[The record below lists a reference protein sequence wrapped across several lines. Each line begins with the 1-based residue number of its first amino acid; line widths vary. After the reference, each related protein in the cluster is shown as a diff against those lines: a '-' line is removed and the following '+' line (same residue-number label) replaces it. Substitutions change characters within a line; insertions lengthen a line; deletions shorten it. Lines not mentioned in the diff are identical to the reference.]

1 MASAAML
8 DFWVNMMLKC
18 QTDVNIGILV
28 VDLPKKVSLYMI
40 SVAMVQKLSFQD
52 CAGGHLGLLGPN
64 DVIAPN

>member
-28 VDLPKKVSLYMI
+28 VDLPPKVSSYMKLG
-40 SVAMVQKLSFQD
+40 AMVQNLIVQD
-52 CAGGHLGLLGPN
+52 GVGGHVGYLGQH
-64 DVIAPN
+64 DVKASN